1 MGLKHFIKGFQLLP
15 APGVRLWV
23 IIPLL
28 LNLVLFV
35 GLTLYALQQFEG
47 WMSWL
52 LSYLPAWLEFIAWLL
67 GIVFGLLLALCYA
80 YTFTLVGNLI
90 AAPFY
95 GLLANAVYIKLCG
108 SGDEAPLTLKTAS
121 VIARQ
126 AFVRELQKLAYFLPR
141 LSAVLLL
148 CLVLSFIPVVNVAV
162 TAIIFLW
169 GAWSLAL
176 QYLDYPAD
184 INGVNF
190 KTLRQRAGDDKGLS
204 FSFGSIVLL
213 ASTVPVL
220 NLLVMP
226 AAVAGATSL
235 WVERFKQNTET
246 DSTR

>member
-1 MGLKHFIKGFQLLP
+1 MGLRHFLKGFGLLA

-28 LNLVLFV
+28 LNLALFI

-47 WMSWL
+47 LMGWL
-52 LSYLPAWLEFIAWLL
+52 FNYLPGWLEFIAWLFR
-67 GIVFGLLLALCYA
+67 IIFGLLLALCYA

-90 AAPFY
+90 ASPFY

-108 SGDEAPLTLKTAS
+108 SEDEAPLNLKTAS

-126 AFVRELQKLAYFLPR
+126 AFMRELQKLGYFLPR
-141 LSAVLLL
+141 LVGVLLL
-148 CLVLSFIPVVNVAV
+148 CLVLSFIPLVNFVVP
-162 TAIIFLW
+162 AIAFLW
-169 GAWSLAL
+169 AAWSLAL

-184 INGVNF
+184 INCVNF
-190 KTLRQRAGDDKGLS
+190 KTVRQRAGGDKGLS
-204 FSFGSIVLL
+204 FTFGSVVLL
-213 ASTVPVL
+213 GSTVPVL

-235 WVERFKQNTET
+235 WVERFKQNH
-246 DSTR
+246 